1 MPDFKYNNKVY
12 YNPVEFAMD
21 QIGDTWKM
29 PILWRLQYKTL
40 RYGELRKDIPHI
52 AEKMLSRQLRELEQD
67 GLVSRTVYPVV
78 PPKVEYTLTEKGRR
92 VMPIVQAIRALG
104 LEFMREAG
112 IEK

>member
-21 QIGDTWKM
+21 QIGGTWKM
-29 PILWRLQYKTL
+29 PILWRLQDKTL

-52 AEKMLSRQLRELEQD
+52 SEKMLTTQLRELEQD

-78 PPKVEYTLTEKGRR
+78 PPKVEYTITEKGRR
-92 VMPIVQAIRALG
+92 VMPIIQAIRELG
-104 LEFMREAG
+104 LAFMREAG

>member
-21 QIGDTWKM
+21 QIGGTWKM
-29 PILWRLQYKTL
+29 PILWRLQDKTL

-52 AEKMLSRQLRELEQD
+52 SEKMLTTQLRELEQD

-78 PPKVEYTLTEKGRR
+78 PPKVEYTITEKGRR
-92 VMPIVQAIRALG
+92 VMPIIQAIRELG